1 MAAYQRLTGR
11 LPIPGMARCS
21 LRECLLGEDAVVSS
35 EDLEVLARLAG
46 QNPTRKRLATTGR
59 GLGMVCPSAP
69 RPFRKHVEG
78 VEKGLDVARE
88 TQSDEYGDGPVKA
101 F

>member
-1 MAAYQRLTGR
+1 M
-11 LPIPGMARCS
+11 
-21 LRECLLGEDAVVSS
+21 VSS
-35 EDLEVLARLAG
+35 ENLEVLARLADL
-46 QNPTRKRLATTGR
+46 NPACKRLAATG
-59 GLGMVCPSAP
+59 GSLSMVFSTAP
-69 RPFRKHVEG
+69 RPFRKHVES